1 MWLYQRPQA
10 GSQMHR
16 AVPVWAQRLLVRLP
30 LRGATGV
37 SIPSVGRKM
46 KEEEKEAYR
55 VGRDPKSG
63 RQDTQY
69 SRSHLGM

>member
-10 GSQMHR
+10 GSQTHR

-30 LRGATGV
+30 LQGATGV
-37 SIPSVGRKM
+37 SIPSVGRRV
-46 KEEEKEAYR
+46 KEEEKETYR
-55 VGRDPKSG
+55 VGSDPKSS

-69 SRSHLGM
+69 